1 MIHNYS
7 SCGSF
12 FFSDRDSPSLSSPGP
27 ITNKIN
33 FLFVDETYN
42 KGLIDDD
49 DDEGYGGGDDEKKV
63 LPYTIRTVVLIVLG
77 F

>member
-1 MIHNYS
+1 M
-7 SCGSF
+7 
-12 FFSDRDSPSLSSPGP
+12 
-27 ITNKIN
+27 N

-42 KGLIDDD
+42 KGLIDDDDDD

-63 LPYTIRTVVLIVLG
+63 LPYTLRTVVLIVLG